1 MLEELLGAFVLVFV
15 AEIGDKSQILAM
27 MFATR
32 YKPRS
37 VLLGVLIGAILNHGL
52 AVLLGA
58 TLGHMLPVETL
69 TFIAGLVFLYFA
81 YVSLEE
87 EDEDAETGI
96 TNYKNIIMTVA
107 LAFFIGELGDKT
119 QLTAITLAMDASSPL
134 VVLLGTVS
142 AMVMT
147 SSIGIWIGSRI
158 GPKISKVWIKIT
170 STLLF
175 LICAFAKLIPILRYE
190 MRGGYLLTGATFLVF
205 IFALKILRFM
215 KYNKIKRRF
224 KK

>member
-142 AMVMT
+142 AMVVT